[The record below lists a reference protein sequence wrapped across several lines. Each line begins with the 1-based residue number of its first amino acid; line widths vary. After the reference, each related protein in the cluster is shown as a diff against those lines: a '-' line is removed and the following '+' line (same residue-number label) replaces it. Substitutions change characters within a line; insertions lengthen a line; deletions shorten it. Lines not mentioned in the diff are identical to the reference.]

1 VNVTVA
7 VATSE
12 LPDSALIRR
21 FLDGDEG
28 AFRTLYE
35 RHTPRLRM
43 VICRLL
49 GAQRD
54 DADDLVQETWMR
66 GCRGIH
72 GFNGD
77 AKFSTWLTTIGV
89 RAVYSRFARPSA
101 DEEPLFED
109 IPDHNGG
116 DPGLSVDLERAIA
129 QLPNHQRTV
138 VVLHDVEGFTHQEI
152 ARQLGVATGT
162 SKATLSRAR
171 CTLRR
176 LLNGGVPNAR

>member
-1 VNVTVA
+1 MTA
-7 VATSE
+7 SLALSDP
-12 LPDSALIRR
+12 PDSSLIRR

-28 AFRTLYE
+28 AFRTLYQ

-49 GAQRD
+49 GAQREE
-54 DADDLVQETWMR
+54 ADDLVQETWMR
-66 GCRGIH
+66 GCRGMP

-89 RAVYSRFARPSA
+89 RAVYSRFSRQGL
-101 DEEPLFED
+101 DEESLVDEV
-109 IPDHNGG
+109 PDHNGR
-116 DPGLSVDLERAIA
+116 DPGLSLDLERAIA
-129 QLPNHQRTV
+129 QLPDHQRTI
-138 VVLHDVEGFTHQEI
+138 VVLHDVEGYTHDEI

-171 CTLRR
+171 CTLRK
-176 LLNGGVPNAR
+176 LLNGGDSHAN

>member
-1 VNVTVA
+1 MTA
-7 VATSE
+7 SLAPTE
-12 LPDSALIRR
+12 LSDSILIRR

-28 AFRTLYE
+28 AFRSLYQ

-43 VICRLL
+43 VLCRML

-54 DADDLVQETWMR
+54 EADDLVQETWMR

-89 RAVYSRFARPSA
+89 RAVYGRFSHPAGN
-101 DEEPLFED
+101 EEPLLD
-109 IPDHNGG
+109 DVPDHNGG
-116 DPGLSVDLERAIA
+116 DPGLAIDLERAVA
-129 QLPNHQRTV
+129 LLPDHQRAV
-138 VVLHDVEGFTHQEI
+138 VVLHDIEGYTHEEI
-152 ARQLGVATGT
+152 ARQLGVAPGT

-176 LLNGGVPNAR
+176 LLNGGIPDAR

>member
-1 VNVTVA
+1 VTVSLVLA
-7 VATSE
+7 E
-12 LPDSALIRR
+12 QPDSALIRR

-28 AFRTLYE
+28 AFRVLYQ

-43 VICRLL
+43 VIVRLL
-49 GAQRD
+49 GARRD
-54 DADDLVQETWMR
+54 DADDMVQETWMR

-89 RAVYSRFARPSA
+89 RAVYSRFARTSA
-101 DEEPLFED
+101 DEEPLFDD
-109 IPDHNGG
+109 IAEPSPG
-116 DPGLSVDLERAIA
+116 DPALALDLERVI
-129 QLPNHQRTV
+129 QLLPNHQRAV
-138 VVLHDVEGFTHQEI
+138 VVLHDIEGYTHQEI
-152 ARQLGVATGT
+152 GRQLGIAPGT

-176 LLNGGVPNAR
+176 LLNRGGVSYAG